1 MSKFYKTIFKD
12 RPIESK
18 TDLMQTDLL
27 LQMELEVCIFI
38 DLITPT
44 TRKRNWF
51 SNMGTGK
58 ENVYQN

>member
-27 LQMELEVCIFI
+27 LQMEVEVCIFI
-38 DLITPT
+38 DLIKPT
-44 TRKRNWF
+44 I
-51 SNMGTGK
+51 
-58 ENVYQN
+58 